1 MSRFKPHMEI
11 LPALQQELWA
21 ALEPSVELG
30 LVLYG
35 GTALGLRLGHRPSV
49 DFDFFT
55 DRPLQKTRLEEAFPF
70 LRGATV
76 LQEQPDTLTVLIPS
90 PKGDAEGVKVSFFG
104 DLSFGRIGNPELTED
119 GVLLVAS
126 FDDLMATKLKVI
138 LQRIEAKD
146 YQDIA
151 AMIRGGAS
159 LARGLS
165 GAAQMYGRAFQPS
178 EGLKAL
184 VYFDGGD
191 LELLTGQERE
201 TLIEA
206 SQQVRGLPSVHLIR
220 KLSVVDL

>member
-1 MSRFKPHMEI
+1 MSRFTPHMEI
-11 LPALQQELWA
+11 LPPLQQELWA

-30 LVLYG
+30 FVLYG
-35 GTALGLRLGHRPSV
+35 GTALGLRLGHRRSV

-55 DRPLQKTRLEEAFPF
+55 DRPLQKARLQEAFPF
-70 LRGATV
+70 LRVATV

-104 DLSFGRIGNPELTED
+104 DLSFGRIGSPELTED
-119 GVLLVAS
+119 GVLRIAS
-126 FDDLMATKLKVI
+126 LDDLMATKLKVI
-138 LQRIEAKD
+138 LRIEAKD

-151 AMIRGGAS
+151 AMIRGGVS
-159 LARGLS
+159 LPRGLS

-184 VYFDGGD
+184 VYFEGGD
-191 LELLTGQERE
+191 LELLTRKERE

-206 SQQVRGLPSVHLIR
+206 SQQVRDLPSIHLIR
-220 KLSVVDL
+220 ELSVGDL